1 MEAREESRQKCSSVS
16 PKRDGGHVFV
26 FCKLFWP
33 MVGAKAGGFPGSLF
47 AGSWNQDAALS
58 FCLSIVKILGWS
70 FRMGVLQ
77 QYLQPRRRFGDK
89 EQRQEDSRAG

>member
-1 MEAREESRQKCSSVS
+1 M
-16 PKRDGGHVFV
+16 

-58 FCLSIVKILGWS
+58 FCLSTVKILGWP
-70 FRMGVLQ
+70 FWMGVLQ
-77 QYLQPRRRFGDK
+77 QQYLRPQRRFGDK
-89 EQRQEDSRAG
+89 EQQQEHSRAG